1 MLRAVLDLGS
11 DPKEYG
17 RQYEA
22 QLRSAELESIQ
33 DYIAESDNLVAL
45 HGQVLFSGA
54 RLLFDVLQYFQMS
67 HSSPPPDNIVFFFW
81 GKGAFSMPLSPW
93 SLTHNS

>member
-1 MLRAVLDLGS
+1 MPLELCCAGLEAALERFADHDVLRAVLDLGS

-45 HGQVLFSGA
+45 HGQVMP
-54 RLLFDVLQYFQMS
+54 V
-67 HSSPPPDNIVFFFW
+67 VFE
-81 GKGAFSMPLSPW
+81 
-93 SLTHNS
+93 SLECHMWTAG